1 MTKADPS
8 SDTVRVKLA
17 IDPLEEANQK
27 LRNALDQLKRSRL
40 VQKVFLSLG
49 QMFSVGASQEEL
61 LKVIGEA
68 MGALFGN
75 VYYLVQITDP
85 HPSAHI
91 AFDARG
97 PLLPDAPKH
106 IHLTRSSVAKTRV
119 EPGALHA
126 PYVKIHDEVPRLF
139 ADTAH
144 AIHVPLVAENQLY
157 GAIQLEA
164 GPGVSLG
171 DDDEVLLI
179 ALANHMALAIRNRRL
194 LDETTYLRDYMAS
207 ILENANALIL
217 VLNMNRQILVFNRAL
232 EDRLLFRKEEVLGT
246 DLFQWMPAEAQERFA
261 AEISALLEGS
271 PSPAGVETRLRS
283 REGQPVQIHFQLA
296 ALKDREGRPESL
308 ILVGQDLTRLRSLER
323 QVIEA
328 EKMGSLGKLAAG
340 VVHELN
346 NPLTSITVYSEYLAK
361 RIRAGRVEPGDA
373 DKVEKILEGAGR
385 IQKLT
390 RDLVSYGRPS
400 PDEPELLNLNDLVH
414 QALGFCEHVIAKYD
428 VRVSCELGETLPPI
442 KGTRNQL
449 IQVIINLVT
458 NACQAMEGGGELALS
473 TRAEGEQRV
482 ALSVADT
489 GIGIPEKD
497 QRRIFDPFFTT
508 KKDGQGTGLGLSIV
522 ARIVEHHGGTIQVQ
536 SEPGKGTVFD
546 VQLPRATS
554 LPDRQGPRVEGA
566 E

>member
-1 MTKADPS
+1 MTKSAS
-8 SDTVRVKLA
+8 SPDTVRVKVA
-17 IDPLEEANQK
+17 INPLEEANQK
-27 LRNALDQLKRSRL
+27 LRNALEQLKRLRL
-40 VQKVFLSLG
+40 VQKVFLGLG

-85 HPSAHI
+85 HPPAPI
-91 AFDARG
+91 ACDSRG
-97 PLLPDAPKH
+97 PLLPNVAQH

-119 EPGALHA
+119 EAAALHA
-126 PYVKIHDEVPRLF
+126 PYVKVHDEVPRLF
-139 ADTAH
+139 EGSTH
-144 AIHVPLVAENQLY
+144 AIHVPLVAENQLF
-157 GAIQLEA
+157 GAIQMEA
-164 GPGVSLG
+164 GPGVPLG

-194 LDETTYLRDYMAS
+194 LEETAYLRDYMAS
-207 ILENANALIL
+207 ILEHANALIM

-232 EDRLLFRKEEVLGT
+232 EDLLGFSKDDVLGT
-246 DLFQWMPAEAQERFA
+246 DMFQWMPADVQDRFA
-261 AEISALLEGS
+261 AEISAVLDER
-271 PSPAGVETRLRS
+271 PSPAGVETRLRN
-283 REGQPVQIHFQLA
+283 REGQPVQIQFQLA
-296 ALKDREGRPESL
+296 SLKDPDGRPESL
-308 ILVGQDLTRLRSLER
+308 ILVGQDLTRLRNLER

-361 RIRAGRVEPGDA
+361 RIRAGQIDAADA
-373 DKVEKILEGAGR
+373 DRVEKILEGAGR

-414 QALGFCEHVIAKYD
+414 QALGFCEHIISKHD
-428 VRVSCELGETLPPI
+428 VRVSCELCESLPPI
-442 KGTRNQL
+442 QGTRNQL

-458 NACQAMEGGGELALS
+458 NACQAMEGGGELSLC
-473 TRAEGEQRV
+473 TRAEGEERV
-482 ALSVADT
+482 ALSVSDT

-522 ARIVEHHGGTIQVQ
+522 SRIVEHHGGTIQVK

-546 VQLPRATS
+546 VLLPRAAR
-554 LPDRQGPRVEGA
+554 LADREELSQDRPE
-566 E
+566 